1 MSAPA
6 TTRGLGEVRALQA
19 LVPLPR
25 RRLARAIALG
35 TIASASGVALM
46 AVSAW
51 LISRAA
57 QRPESLALTV
67 PAACVQALAIGRAVF
82 RYLERL
88 ASHDLA
94 FRQLADLRVEVAKQ
108 VEPLAPAGLAA
119 FRRGDLLSTL
129 VSDVDAQQD
138 LTLRVV
144 EPLAVCALVGALAVV
159 AAAVLLPTAGLVLAI
174 ALVVAAVSVPLLNR
188 RVARVANDE
197 VAARQAA
204 VTALVVEALRA
215 APDLAVNGA
224 DGVWR
229 DRIENADAAFDQ
241 ATRRIGRAN
250 GIGVAL
256 SVALSG
262 VAIWAVTVVAVPA
275 VRSGALPGVELA
287 ALVLLPVAVW
297 EVVTGIAPALSELDR
312 VRGSASRLLRVF
324 AAAPPVPDPVDPGTL
339 PGDTND
345 VRLHDAGSQWPIA
358 ADAPDSERPHGI
370 ADVDLDLPSGRRIAV
385 VGSSGAGKT
394 TLVATLLR
402 FVDLTAGD
410 YDIDGTDV
418 RTVDSAAV
426 RDRIGHVTAD
436 AHVFDSTVRENL
448 RFARPDA
455 DDDALRRALSAA
467 RLDTWVNGLPDGL
480 DTRVGVRGAHMS
492 AGERTR
498 LSLARALLADR
509 PVLLLDEPTAGL
521 DATVADQVTDE
532 LLGPGERTVLLVT
545 HRSGGLDQVDEVI
558 ELEEGRV
565 VQREVRER

>member
-1 MSAPA
+1 
-6 TTRGLGEVRALQA
+6 VRA
-19 LVPLPR
+19 
-25 RRLARAIALG
+25 ITLG

-67 PAACVQALAIGRAVF
+67 PAACVQALAIARAVF

-94 FRQLADLRVEVAKQ
+94 FRQLADLRVEVAKR

-138 LTLRVV
+138 LTLRVI
-144 EPLAVCALVGALAVV
+144 EPLAVCVFVGALAVA
-159 AAAVLLPTAGLVLAI
+159 AAAVLLPVAGLVLGAT
-174 ALVVAAVSVPLLNR
+174 LVVAAIAVSLVNR
-188 RVARVANDE
+188 RAARSANDE
-197 VAARQAA
+197 VATRQAA
-204 VTALVVEALRA
+204 VSGLVVETLRA

-224 DGVWR
+224 AEAWI
-229 DRIENADAAFDQ
+229 DRIESADVAFDH

-256 SVALSG
+256 SVALGG

-297 EVVTGIAPALSELDR
+297 EIVTSIAPALSSLDR
-312 VRGSASRLLRVF
+312 VRGSATRLLRVF
-324 AAAPPVPDPVDPGTL
+324 AADAPVPDPVEPAQL
-339 PGDTND
+339 PGET
-345 VRLHDAGSQWPIA
+345 HDARLRDASSQWPIA
-358 ADAPDSERPHGI
+358 VDAPDSERPHGI
-370 ADVDLDLPSGRRIAV
+370 ADVNLDLKAGRRVAV

-410 YDIDGTDV
+410 YDLDGTDV
-418 RTVDSAAV
+418 RTLDGSTV
-426 RDRIGHVTAD
+426 RERIGHVTAD

-455 DDDALRRALSAA
+455 DDDALRHALSGA
-467 RLDTWVNGLPDGL
+467 RLDRWLDALPDGL
-480 DTRVGVRGAHMS
+480 DTRVGMRGAHMS

-521 DATVADQVTDE
+521 DAAVADQVTDE
-532 LLGPGERTVLLVT
+532 LLAPRDRAVLLVT
-545 HRSGGLDQVDEVI
+545 HRTSGLDRVDEIV
-558 ELEEGRV
+558 ELDDGRV
-565 VQREVRER
+565 VRRDARDR